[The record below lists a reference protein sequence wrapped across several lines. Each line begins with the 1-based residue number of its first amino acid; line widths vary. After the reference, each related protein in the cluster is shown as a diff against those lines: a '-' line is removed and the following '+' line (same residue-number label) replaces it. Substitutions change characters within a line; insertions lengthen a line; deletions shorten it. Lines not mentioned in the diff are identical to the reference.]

1 LNTSREVYK
10 RSVKSEK
17 DLDKFLKNMTDFN
30 QLFCDMMASGKDF
43 GIILEVH
50 GNKAGRLMHCRI
62 RQDSYDRSH
71 SKE

>member
-1 LNTSREVYK
+1 
-10 RSVKSEK
+10 
-17 DLDKFLKNMTDFN
+17 MTDFN